1 MVEAKP
7 NIWQRR
13 RARRAL
19 VQALYKWHM
28 TKASLHEILFEF
40 EEGGGL
46 SRADKAFFKQ
56 ILSYAIE
63 ANLALRATI
72 MTCLDREYDRLDF
85 VEQAILELATT
96 EFAQRLDVPFRV
108 VIDEYVELA
117 KTFGAQDSYK
127 YINGVLD
134 KIWVDLRK
142 AESV

>member
-28 TKASLHEILFEF
+28 TKADLDRILLEF

-46 SRADKAFFKQ
+46 SRADKAFFKE

-63 ANLALRATI
+63 TNLELRSTI

-96 EFAQRLDVPFRV
+96 EFAQRLDVPYRV

>member
-1 MVEAKP
+1 MVEVKP

-19 VQALYKWHM
+19 LQALYKWHM
-28 TKASLHEILFEF
+28 TKASLDEILFEF

-46 SRADKAFFKQ
+46 SRADKGFFKE
-56 ILSYAIE
+56 ILSHAIE
-63 ANLALRATI
+63 FNLELRTKV
-72 MTCLDREYDRLDF
+72 MTGLDRDYERLDS

-96 EFAQRLDVPFRV
+96 EFAHRLDVPYRV

-117 KTFGAQDSYK
+117 KIFGAQDSYK